1 MARSAKDLTLRP
13 VSGAVAGRFIVRHHY
28 LRTYGPWPLVPLG
41 IFDGRALVGAMTFAS
56 PSIHGHR
63 ILDGAGRGAVL
74 DLARLVLIDDTPRN
88 SESRM
93 ISVAV
98 REIAR
103 RYPRVELIRTFA
115 DACDC
120 GDGTVYRAA
129 GFLLTDIVE
138 NRTTYENA
146 DGVKIVDRSIG
157 GRGYSHA
164 DVAAAGFEPVPGF
177 RLRYVRPLR
186 PGVRE
191 RLNCEILPYS
201 AITEAGA
208 GMYLGEPRRP
218 KHRDDA
224 PGDPAGRGQF
234 ESDPAAPLSEAAA

>member
-13 VSGAVAGRFIVRHHY
+13 VSASVAGRFIVRHHY
-28 LRTYGPWPLVPLG
+28 LRTYGPWPRVPLG

-56 PSIHGHR
+56 PSIDGHR
-63 ILDGAGRGAVL
+63 ILDGAGRGSVL
-74 DLARLVLIDDTPRN
+74 DLARLVLVDDTPRN

-93 ISVAV
+93 IAVAV

-103 RYPRVELIRTFA
+103 RYERVELIRTFA

-129 GFLLTDIVE
+129 GFLLTDIIE

-164 DVAAAGFEPVPGF
+164 DVRAAGFEPVPGF
-177 RLRYVRPLR
+177 RLRYVKPLR
-186 PGVRE
+186 PGVLE
-191 RLNCEILPYS
+191 RLNCEILPYT
-201 AITEAGA
+201 AIGEAGA
-208 GMYLGEPRRP
+208 GMYKGQPTRP
-218 KHRDDA
+218 KHPGDA
-224 PGDPAGRGQF
+224 PVTPDGRGRF
-234 ESDPAAPLSEAAA
+234 DPDPAAPIVEAAA